1 MAIAKPM
8 PRWHGATMTASAP
21 PTSPQRGGIDKLALV
36 MLGGTML
43 FWAGNF
49 IVARYV
55 RGDVPPIMLALLRW
69 VLATLLLLPFAWRG
83 FREDLPALLAG
94 WRALL
99 VLGIAGVGG
108 FNTFAYMGLQYTT
121 AINGLLVQATI
132 PGMVL
137 LIGAIVL
144 RRREPALRVA
154 GIGLSMLGAMFT
166 IFRGDVHALLGLDLG
181 RGDVLVFVGCVL
193 WAIYTV
199 ALRFAPEV
207 RPASLLLASF
217 LIGVATIVPVA
228 LLTDQPPVHWTAVAV
243 GGVAYVAIFPS
254 VIAYFL
260 YNAGVARAGP
270 AIAGQAITL
279 MPPVGAV
286 LAALL
291 LAEPLHWYHGV
302 GLALILAG
310 IVLSVRSDLKRS

>member
-1 MAIAKPM
+1 MTAIA
-8 PRWHGATMTASAP
+8 PRTAP
-21 PTSPQRGGIDKLALV
+21 PRPSVDKPALV

-55 RGDVPPIMLALLRW
+55 RADVPPIMLALLRW
-69 VLATLLLLPFAWRG
+69 VGATLVLLPIAWRG

-94 WRALL
+94 WRAML
-99 VLGIAGVGG
+99 VLGVAGVGG

-137 LIGAIVL
+137 LMGALVL
-144 RRREPALRVA
+144 RQSESWLRVT
-154 GIGLSMLGAMFT
+154 GIGLSMLGSIFT
-166 IFRGDVHALLGLDLG
+166 IFRGDADALLGLDLG
-181 RGDVLVFVGCVL
+181 RGDVLVFIGCVL
-193 WAIYTV
+193 WALYTV
-199 ALRFAPEV
+199 ALRFAPNV
-207 RPASLLLASF
+207 RPTSLLLASF
-217 LIGVATIVPVA
+217 LIGLAVVLPVA
-228 LLTDQPPVHWTAVAV
+228 LLTDEPPVRWTATALA
-243 GGVAYVAIFPS
+243 GIAYVAIFPS

-260 YNAGVARAGP
+260 YNAAVARAGP

-310 IVLSVRSDLKRS
+310 IALSARAGKPA